1 MKNIYE
7 VEDIHCAGCVNK
19 IEKVLKDNNINSK
32 INLLTKTAELEYDN
46 INSKELEKILKS
58 TGYTFK
64 KNKNSHFVKKKIP
77 FYLIVSI
84 IVTIIIMTI
93 SMGDMFLNF
102 VNENNYYIFTSLQ
115 FLFLIINIYI
125 SRSMFKKA
133 ITSLNMYSLIT
144 IGVVSSILYS
154 FYLIFIN
161 EYKHIYFETASV
173 ILTLELLG
181 NYLENIA
188 KYKTSESL
196 YDLINMKSN
205 KIRILSSGIEKDV
218 DIKEVNINDI
228 MILKTGENIS
238 LDAEIIEGY
247 CYVDESIIT
256 GESKIIEKVKGD
268 KLISGSILKQG
279 YIKAKVLSTN
289 ENSTFTKLIDSIQSA
304 INTKPKITR
313 VADKISKY
321 FIQVVIIFAVLNAI
335 YGYFLGYSFEKI
347 FVHFISILV
356 IACPCAIGL
365 AIPTVITVAF
375 MKASKKNILIK
386 NSEIFEK
393 FKTIDNILLDK
404 TGTVTKGKM
413 EIKNFILDEKY
424 VNELYYLEK
433 KSEHVLAKPIIK
445 YIEKNYDIEKDLKI
459 DNNNFK
465 IETGFGIKSDNMY
478 IGNIKY
484 MEKNNIILNYEK
496 EYEKFSK
503 EGDTTIFVAY
513 NNEVVGIISIGDE
526 IREDSRKSVTKLIE
540 MGYNVYI
547 VTGDNENVA
556 NYISEKL
563 GIKNVYANCTPYMK
577 YEIVEKM
584 QKENKK
590 VIMVGDGVND
600 SLSLSSA
607 DISLAIG
614 SGSDIAINTSDVI
627 LLNSSINDI
636 ILLSNI
642 SKVAMRYI
650 YQNLIWAFVYNVVGI
665 LLASGLLSI
674 TLNPMIAAI
683 IMMFSSL
690 SVMINAL
697 RMKI

>member
-7 VEDIHCAGCVNK
+7 IEDIHCAGCVNK
-19 IEKVLKDNNINSK
+19 IEKVLKKNNISSK

-46 INSKELEKILKS
+46 ISSKNLEKILKS

-64 KNKNSHFVKKKIP
+64 KNKNKYFVDRKVP
-77 FYLIVSI
+77 FYLIISI
-84 IVTIIIMTI
+84 IVSLVIMAI
-93 SMGDMFLNF
+93 SMGDMFF
-102 VNENNYYIFTSLQ
+102 HFITKSNYYIFTVTQ
-115 FLFLIINIYI
+115 FILLVINIYI

-144 IGVVSSILYS
+144 IGVISSILYS
-154 FYLIFIN
+154 FYLIFVEN
-161 EYKHIYFETASV
+161 SNHIYFETASV

-188 KYKTSESL
+188 KYKTNESL
-196 YDLINMKSN
+196 YELINMKSN
-205 KIRILSSGIEKDV
+205 TVKILYGEEE
-218 DIKEVNINDI
+218 KEVNLKDVKLDDI
-228 MILKTGENIS
+228 MVLKTGENIS
-238 LDAEIIEGY
+238 LDAIILEGY
-247 CYVDESIIT
+247 CYVDESVIT

-279 YIKAKVLSTN
+279 YVKAKVLSTN
-289 ENSTFTKLIDSIQSA
+289 ENSTFTKLIDSIQTA

-321 FIQVVIIFAVLNAI
+321 FIQVVIAFAILNAL
-335 YGYFLGYSFEKI
+335 YGYFIGDSFEEI
-347 FVHFISILV
+347 FTHFISILV

-393 FKTIDNILLDK
+393 FKNVDNILLDK
-404 TGTVTKGKM
+404 TGTITKGKM
-413 EIKNFILDEKY
+413 EIKNFILDKEY
-424 VNELYYLEK
+424 VSELYYLEK
-433 KSEHVLAKPIIK
+433 KSEHVLSKPIVK
-445 YIEKNYDIEKDLKI
+445 YIEDNFEIDDINFESK
-459 DNNNFK
+459 NFK
-465 IETGFGIKSDNMY
+465 IDTGFGIKSDNLLV
-478 IGNIKY
+478 GNIKY
-484 MEKNNIILNYEK
+484 MEANNISLKYID

-503 EGDTTIFVAY
+503 TGDTTIFVST
-513 NNEVVGIISIGDE
+513 NSEVVGIISIGDE
-526 IREDSRKSVTKLIE
+526 IRKDSKESVKKLME

-556 NYISEKL
+556 KYISDKI
-563 GIKNVYANCTPYMK
+563 GIENVYANCTPKMK

-600 SLSLSSA
+600 SLSLSRA
-607 DISLAIG
+607 DISIAIG

-636 ILLSNI
+636 ILLNRISN
-642 SKVAMRYI
+642 VAMRYI
-650 YQNLIWAFVYNVVGI
+650 YQNLIWAFLYNVVGI
-665 LLASGLLSI
+665 LLASGLLNI
-674 TLNPMIAAI
+674 KLDPMIAAV